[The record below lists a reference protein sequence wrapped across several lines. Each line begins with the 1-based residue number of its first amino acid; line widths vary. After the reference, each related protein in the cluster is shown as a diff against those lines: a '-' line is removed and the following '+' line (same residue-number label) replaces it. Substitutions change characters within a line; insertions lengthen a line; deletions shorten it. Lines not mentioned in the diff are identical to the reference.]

1 MDGWMNGM
9 IFQGCNGI
17 CDRTDITLNT
27 NNKTQLLLLQGVTAL
42 MWAAFH
48 GYDSLIV
55 MLLSANAD
63 GNLKAEVSVCICCCM
78 C

>member
-1 MDGWMNGM
+1 M
-9 IFQGCNGI
+9 I
-17 CDRTDITLNT
+17 
-27 NNKTQLLLLQGVTAL
+27 
-42 MWAAFH
+42 AAEH

-63 GNLKAEVSVCICCCM
+63 GNLKDYVSVCICCCCCM

>member
-1 MDGWMNGM
+1 M
-9 IFQGCNGI
+9 
-17 CDRTDITLNT
+17 DITLNT
-27 NNKTQLLLLQGVTAL
+27 NNKTQLLLLQGETAL
-42 MWAAFH
+42 MRAASR

-63 GNLKAEVSVCICCCM
+63 GNLKNVVSVCICCCGM

>member
-1 MDGWMNGM
+1 M
-9 IFQGCNGI
+9 IGRI
-17 CDRTDITLNT
+17 KY
-27 NNKTQLLLLQGVTAL
+27 NNKTQLLLLQGWTAL
-42 MWAAFH
+42 MFAAYH

-63 GNLKAEVSVCICCCM
+63 GNLKNKVSVCICCCCM

>member
-1 MDGWMNGM
+1 MS
-9 IFQGCNGI
+9 
-17 CDRTDITLNT
+17 
-27 NNKTQLLLLQGVTAL
+27 
-42 MWAAFH
+42 AASG

-63 GNLKAEVSVCICCCM
+63 GNLKNVVSVCICCCCM

>member
-1 MDGWMNGM
+1 M
-9 IFQGCNGI
+9 
-17 CDRTDITLNT
+17 LA
-27 NNKTQLLLLQGVTAL
+27 AL
-42 MWAAFH
+42 R

-63 GNLKAEVSVCICCCM
+63 GNLKADVSVCICCCCM

>member
-1 MDGWMNGM
+1 MYV
-9 IFQGCNGI
+9 CNEI

-27 NNKTQLLLLQGVTAL
+27 NNKTQLWLLQGRTAL
-42 MWAAFH
+42 MWAAIC

-63 GNLKAEVSVCICCCM
+63 GNLKDKVSVCICCCCM

>member
-1 MDGWMNGM
+1 MNIM
-9 IFQGCNGI
+9 IFQCCDEI

-27 NNKTQLLLLQGVTAL
+27 NNKTQLLLLQGRSAL
-42 MWAAFH
+42 LKAAAC
-48 GYDSLIV
+48 GYDSLID

-63 GNLKAEVSVCICCCM
+63 GNLKDEVRVCISYCCM